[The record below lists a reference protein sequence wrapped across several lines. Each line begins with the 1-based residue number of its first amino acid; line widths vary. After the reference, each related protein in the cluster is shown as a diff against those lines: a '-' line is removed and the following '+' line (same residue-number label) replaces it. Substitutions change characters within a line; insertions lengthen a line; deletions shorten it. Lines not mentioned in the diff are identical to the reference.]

1 MSSNAA
7 GTHRAHRRE
16 HDAPERAADFERL
29 AALPAGP
36 ERNRLVEELVQAWL
50 PMAHRLA
57 RRFRNRG
64 ETIEVLEQVA
74 ALGLVK
80 AVDRY
85 RPGWGRFE
93 PHLASL
99 PERAS
104 VASFACGSS
113 ST

>member
-16 HDAPERAADFERL
+16 HDAPETAADFERL

-85 RPGWGRFE
+85 RPGWGDSSRT
-93 PHLASL
+93 L
-99 PERAS
+99 PPCPSAS